1 MDDINNLVYFLNSVK
16 NALPFEDEND
26 FREKINEN
34 SEFKIKVQ
42 KLVYLSKFFGWNN
55 PYIFTLAQRGPYSV
69 ELKHFYTKDNLF
81 DNIPK
86 KIDGINLSLFLDFIS
101 NKNLLFLEATST
113 ILYKFKDNIGEN
125 ECVSSIHSLKNYIP
139 SDIIHDAYNNIV
151 DYGLYDNVHS
161 VTAEEI
167 DIMTNQVTQKIQ
179 ELSEYFEKFEP
190 STNRIILLGSMDY
203 MRIAIRE
210 SNLGLKDTFDLLIFI
225 KRYLSIIE
233 ELSKEIISDD
243 VLTYF
248 DLDDL
253 EELFN
258 QFQDFV
264 SQEHHILKKI
274 DDDDFDESLCY
285 Y

>member
-1 MDDINNLVYFLNSVK
+1 M
-16 NALPFEDEND
+16 
-26 FREKINEN
+26 
-34 SEFKIKVQ
+34 
-42 KLVYLSKFFGWNN
+42 
-55 PYIFTLAQRGPYSV
+55 
-69 ELKHFYTKDNLF
+69 
-81 DNIPK
+81 
-86 KIDGINLSLFLDFIS
+86 
-101 NKNLLFLEATST
+101 EATST